1 MDDEDATLLEEA
13 LRDENEPLPPPTFR
27 TDGIF
32 LSERMLAEIASNP
45 SKYLNRRISRKDPP
59 QSVE

>member
-13 LRDENEPLPPPTFR
+13 LRDENEPLPPPIFC

-32 LSERMLAEIASNP
+32 LSERMLAAIASNP
-45 SKYLNRRISRKDPP
+45 SKYLNRRGSGDSI
-59 QSVE
+59 

>member
-13 LRDENEPLPPPTFR
+13 LREDDEILHTPTFS